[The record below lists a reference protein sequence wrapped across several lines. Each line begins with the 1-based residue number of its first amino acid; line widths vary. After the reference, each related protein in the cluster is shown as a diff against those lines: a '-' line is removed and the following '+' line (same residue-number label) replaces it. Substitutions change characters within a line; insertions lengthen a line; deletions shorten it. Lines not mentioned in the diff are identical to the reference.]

1 MKRLRLLSAHCSPH
15 YGVRGFFRA
24 AALVLAAAPSVA
36 AASADING
44 GVNPDNTDKVRTGLA
59 EFAIASG
66 DLPGALHHIRGAGGD
81 RATFLR
87 ARLLADTGDRETAR
101 RLLGEIDQQHPD
113 AGEAA
118 LLMARMALD
127 EGDDDEARSLVKRA
141 VSLSKGDIRQQA
153 QFLDAEMRRKA
164 GRLDSAG
171 AVLASMEEG
180 YWAALGYLNIAS
192 DYASHDVNGS
202 RAIISLRVALA
213 MTEGDDD
220 AARIRELRSRILL
233 RAGYISYQQEEYDKA
248 AGFLEQV
255 PLETFST
262 PRALYFHGLALS
274 AQGNYRAA
282 MQSWHRA
289 RKYPLAYRGV
299 AGAWL
304 GMGRGYDM
312 AGYLGQAGE
321 AFLAANSAYDK
332 ERVVLRQLAEEVEK
346 KGAWQAFVD
355 STDSEGVEWFLAE
368 SRTLTQPRHAYLLHF
383 METPG
388 GQKRVRQL
396 AALDSM
402 QVRLD
407 ARENDLRVF
416 RKALQDRMTQSSG
429 NRIGEG
435 LPELDRKIDVLA
447 RRLADLEQDSPSYA
461 QNSRLAEIRR
471 HLDALADRHQRLGQG
486 VTSRNGYFAGLL
498 EQAESALRH
507 VSDYKSRLESLRD
520 QAETRLNEEVRA
532 FIRTEDERIAFNQ
545 DRAEQQIAHLYE
557 FLATENLEGQA
568 Q

>member
-1 MKRLRLLSAHCSPH
+1 MAGLL
-15 YGVRGFFRA
+15 
-24 AALVLAAAPSVA
+24 LAVAPAMASV
-36 AASADING
+36 SGDMG
-44 GVNPDNTDKVRTGLA
+44 MDKVRTGLA
-59 EFAIASG
+59 EFAIANN
-66 DLPGALHHIRGAGGD
+66 DLPGALHHIRGVGGD

-87 ARLLADTGDRETAR
+87 ARLLADIGDHDRAR
-101 RLLGEIDQQHPD
+101 RLLTEIGEQHPD

-118 LLMARMALD
+118 LLLARMALD
-127 EGDDDEARSLVKRA
+127 TGNDAEARKLINRA
-141 VSLSKGDIRQQA
+141 VSLSKGETKQQA
-153 QFLDAEMRRKA
+153 QYLDAEMRRKA

-192 DYASHDVNGS
+192 DYANQDVNGS

-213 MTEGDDD
+213 MTEGDSD

-248 AGFLEQV
+248 VGFLEKV

-274 AQGNYRAA
+274 AQGNYRTA

-289 RKYPLAYRGV
+289 KKYPLAYDGV

-321 AFLAANSAYDK
+321 AFLAANAAYDK
-332 ERVVLRQLAEEVEK
+332 ERVVLRQLAEEVET
-346 KGAWQAFVD
+346 KGAWEAFVQSGD
-355 STDSEGVEWFLAE
+355 GEGVEWFLAE
-368 SRTLTQPRHAYLLHF
+368 SRTLTQPRQAYLLHF

-396 AALDSM
+396 AALDTM
-402 QVRLD
+402 KVRLD

-416 RKALQDRMTQSSG
+416 REALEDRMTQSTG
-429 NRIGEG
+429 NRVGDG
-435 LPELDRKIDVLA
+435 LPELERRIKELSQRLRQLEQDDA
-447 RRLADLEQDSPSYA
+447 SYAQSSRLAD
-461 QNSRLAEIRR
+461 IRR
-471 HLDALADRHQRLGQG
+471 HLESLADRHQRLGQG

-498 EQAESALRH
+498 EQAESALQQ
-507 VSDYKSRLESLRD
+507 VSALGNRLEELQSR
-520 QAETRLNEEVRA
+520 AEMRLNEEVRA
-532 FIRTEDERIAFNQ
+532 FIRTQDERIAFNQ

-557 FLATENLEGQA
+557 FLATENIEGQA

>member
-1 MKRLRLLSAHCSPH
+1 MKRLRLPSTQSFQHN
-15 YGVRGFFRA
+15 GVRGFCRA
-24 AALVLAAAPSVA
+24 AVLMLAAAPSMA
-36 AASADING
+36 AVGSGING
-44 GVNPDNTDKVRTGLA
+44 GVNPDNTDKVQTGLA

-66 DLPGALHHIRGAGGD
+66 DLPGALHHIRGAGGN

-118 LLMARMALD
+118 LIMARMALD
-127 EGDDDEARSLVKRA
+127 EGDDEKARALVNRA
-141 VSLSKGDIRQQA
+141 VSLSKGEIKQQA

-171 AVLASMEEG
+171 AVLANMEEG

-192 DYASHDVNGS
+192 DYANHDVNGS

-213 MTEGDDD
+213 MTEGDTD

-289 RKYPLAYRGV
+289 KKYPLAYQGV

-332 ERVVLRQLAEEVEK
+332 ERVVLRQLAEEVEQ
-346 KGAWQAFVD
+346 KGAWQAFVH
-355 STDSEGVEWFLAE
+355 SADSEGVEWFLAE

-416 RKALQDRMTQSSG
+416 SEALRDRMTQSSG
-429 NRIGEG
+429 NRVGDG
-435 LPELDRKIDVLA
+435 LPELDRKIGVLA
-447 RRLADLEQDSPSYA
+447 RRLGNLEQGNLSYA
-461 QNSRLAEIRR
+461 QSSRLADIRR
-471 HLDALADRHQRLGQG
+471 HLDSLADRQQRLGQG

-498 EQAESALRH
+498 EQTESALGK
-507 VSDYKSRLESLRD
+507 VSDLKTRLASLRD
-520 QAETRLNEEVRA
+520 EAESRLNEEVRA